1 MPKPLFGDNGSGMH
15 VHQSI
20 FNGGTPL
27 FYEKGAYANLSEM
40 AMHYIGGILYHAPA
54 LIALTNPSTNSF
66 KRLVPGYEA
75 PVNLVFS
82 KGNRSAAVRIPV
94 AAVTPKGCRIEFR
107 TPDSTANPYLAFA
120 AMLMAGLDGI
130 KKKIDPRALG
140 YGPFD
145 KNIYELSDAEKAEI
159 RSVPGSLDEALDALE
174 ADSDFLTEGGVF
186 TQDFIDNYI
195 DLKRGEAKAVAIRI
209 HPHEYNLYFDC

>member
-1 MPKPLFGDNGSGMH
+1 M
-15 VHQSI
+15 
-20 FNGGTPL
+20 
-27 FYEKGAYANLSEM
+27 
-40 AMHYIGGILYHAPA
+40 
-54 LIALTNPSTNSF
+54 IALTNPSTNSF

-82 KGNRSAAVRIPV
+82 KGNRSAAVRIPI

-159 RSVPGSLDEALDALE
+159 RSVPGTLDEALDALA
-174 ADSDFLTEGGVF
+174 ADSDFLLEGDVF

-195 DLKRGEAKAVAIRI
+195 DLKRAKRKQLQSVFTLTSITFTSIA
-209 HPHEYNLYFDC
+209 NL